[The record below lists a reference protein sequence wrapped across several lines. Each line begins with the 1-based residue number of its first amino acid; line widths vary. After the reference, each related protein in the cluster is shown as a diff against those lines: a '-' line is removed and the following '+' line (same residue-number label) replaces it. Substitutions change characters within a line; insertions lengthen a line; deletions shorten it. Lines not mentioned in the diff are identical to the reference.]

1 MEGGGKKKES
11 KGRPIQLPETLLTHS
26 EGEVELMRILPKSG
40 ILSLDFITLN
50 HNDKSRWMKRYSFRF
65 SFFKKEDE
73 EEEAETEENDHSGEE
88 SKFEASKDRIEA
100 PTTPAIDSSASA
112 RHLQGMEHRIKACA
126 IFERTKNGPGSFEF
140 CLNIEVDGIPIPQNQ
155 LKNFEIPSS
164 GSTLQFEVA
173 SYVAHHPVSHS
184 SFLSICE
191 NIAQQS
197 SSSQR
202 QSFIECIIEGDDRED
217 HEKEEK
223 NEREYDTAHLT
234 SLPQSSSHL
243 FYLTSD
249 QVEILLLTI
258 PTPKERWT
266 LLKLLCHRI
275 VDPVNLIFAVHDLLH
290 VRKHKT
296 MLLRWIKREIPTLS
310 QEKNDAIERQ
320 KIRGQKK

>member
-11 KGRPIQLPETLLTHS
+11 KGRAIQLPETLLTHS
-26 EGEVELMRILPKSG
+26 EGEMELMRILPKHG

-65 SFFKKEDE
+65 SFFKEGEKKKEE
-73 EEEAETEENDHSGEE
+73 EEEAETEENDHSKEE
-88 SKFEASKDRIEA
+88 SKFETA
-100 PTTPAIDSSASA
+100 PSIDSSSSASG
-112 RHLQGMEHRIKACA
+112 RHLQGMEHRMKACA
-126 IFERTKNGPGSFEF
+126 IFERTQNDPSSFEF

-155 LKNFEIPSS
+155 LKDFEIPSS

-243 FYLTSD
+243 FYLSSE

-310 QEKNDAIERQ
+310 QEKNDEIERQ
-320 KIRGQKK
+320 KNRGQKK